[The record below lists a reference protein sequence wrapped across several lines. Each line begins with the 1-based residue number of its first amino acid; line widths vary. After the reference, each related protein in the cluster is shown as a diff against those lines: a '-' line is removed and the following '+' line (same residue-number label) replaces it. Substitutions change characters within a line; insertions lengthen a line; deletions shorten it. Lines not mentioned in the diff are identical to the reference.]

1 MHQNRIA
8 AQREERQQA
17 IRRLESALRLQP
29 RDGVTRAQLA
39 LLLRDTGMLQRAET
53 EARLAVEAEPGN
65 AYTNHVL
72 GLVFA
77 ALGHLDLSGQA
88 LTNAA
93 RLAPGDGSIWNNLA
107 RTCSALGQTASA
119 IVAFRKAV
127 ECSPDN
133 PLFHS
138 NLAGALVESG
148 QHDESVSH
156 YQKAIQ
162 LSPGDAESWNHLGQ
176 VYDELGKAV
185 EAENCFR
192 KALECDPEFSLTFVH
207 LLMHHEDSVTEADLA
222 ACKALLESGKLNGK
236 DEANLLLAL
245 AQMEDRRGAFQKAA
259 ELLQQ
264 ANRVKN
270 EWSQST
276 AEPYD
281 PDELER
287 LVDRVL
293 ETFTAGFLRERADW
307 GIATDIP
314 LFIFGLPR
322 SGTTLTEQFLAAH
335 PMVHGA
341 GELRLGPESFWSVR
355 QFAEDKTAIGDSLQE
370 LSAVDIQTIARQY
383 LAQLTQLSPAA
394 ARIVDKMPE
403 NYLYAG
409 WLALLFPNARFICC
423 MRDFRDVALSTMI
436 TSFRYVQWSSNSEHL
451 LHRFEQFRRLYD
463 HWQDVLAGRMM
474 TVHYH
479 EMIEAPEATARR
491 LVSWAGLPWD
501 DACPDHRNSD
511 ARISTASLS
520 QARKP
525 IYTRSLGRWRYY
537 APYMSDLF
545 AKVAQIDPVRHES
558 DQAPAPGEDGAVL
571 IAVTKE

>member
-1 MHQNRIA
+1 MHQDRIA

-17 IRRLESALRLQP
+17 IRRLENALRLQP
-29 RDGVTRAQLA
+29 RDGTTRAQLA
-39 LLLRDTGMLQRAET
+39 LLLRDTGMLQRAEA
-53 EARLAVEAEPGN
+53 EARLAVEAEPGS

-77 ALGHLDLSGQA
+77 ALGHLELSGQT

-93 RLAPGDGSIWNNLA
+93 RIAPGDGSIWNNLA
-107 RTCSALGQTASA
+107 RTCSALGQTARA
-119 IVAFRKAV
+119 IVAYRKAV

-138 NLAGALVESG
+138 NLAGALVENS
-148 QHDESVSH
+148 QHDEAAAH

-162 LSPGDAESWNHLGQ
+162 LAPGNAESWNHLGQ

-185 EAENCFR
+185 EAEDCFR
-192 KALECDPEFSLTFVH
+192 KALECDPGFSSTYVH
-207 LLMHHEDSVTEADLA
+207 LLVHHEDSVTEADVA
-222 ACKALLESGKLNGK
+222 ACNALLESGRLNGK
-236 DEANLLLAL
+236 DQANLLFAL

-259 ELLQQ
+259 ELLQH
-264 ANRVKN
+264 ANQVKN
-270 EWSQST
+270 EWSQASP
-276 AEPYD
+276 EPYD
-281 PDELER
+281 PSSLER

-341 GELRLGPESFWSVR
+341 GELTLGSESFWSVR
-355 QFAEDKTAIGDSLQE
+355 QSGADKRAIGDSLE
-370 LSAVDIQTIARQY
+370 GLSAVDVQTIAPQY
-383 LAQLTQLSPAA
+383 LARLRQLSPSA

-423 MRDFRDVALSTMI
+423 MRDFRDIALSTMI
-436 TSFRYVQWSSNSEHL
+436 TSFRHVPWSANSEHL

-463 HWQDVLAGRMM
+463 HWQVVLAGRMM

-479 EMIEAPEATARR
+479 EMIEAPEATARK

-501 DACPDHRNSD
+501 DACLDHRNSD

-520 QARKP
+520 QARRP
-525 IYTRSLGRWRYY
+525 IYTRSLGRWRHY
-537 APYMSDLF
+537 APYMPELF
-545 AKVAQIDPVRHES
+545 AKAALIDPVRHER
-558 DQAPAPGEDGAVL
+558 
-571 IAVTKE
+571 